1 MSSAGHAYEAIFSRL
16 YVANKTMYSR
26 PLCNLQYL
34 SIGAAKLARIT
45 GVRYLVSEWH
55 GRELVKSAAYPQLC
69 ENDQVQHLNRKVAI
83 TLLALQIDV

>member
-45 GVRYLVSEWH
+45 GVRYLVSKWH